1 MSTLTPENGGI
12 LEFENDSGI
21 NNIVSRKGGK
31 TQTLKLQTGTVSK
44 KIKRPD
50 KLSGNRVIGMESSSK
65 KDKVLKLGPL
75 ESIFSGSESKILDF
89 LITFQKY
96 DYSISDIAKNSGV
109 GFKTTLGIVKRLEE
123 KSILFQKRTVGRA
136 KMYVLNPDSQEAKS
150 INKLA
155 LDIAAKRAIE

>member
-12 LEFENDSGI
+12 LEFEKNSRI
-21 NNIVSRKGGK
+21 NNIVSRKGSK

-44 KIKRPD
+44 KIKRPG
-50 KLSGNRVIGMESSSK
+50 KVSGNRVIGMKSSSK
-65 KDKVLKLGPL
+65 KDKVLELGPL

-89 LITFQKY
+89 LITFQEY

-136 KMYVLNPDSQEAKS
+136 KMYVLNPDSQEAKTIS
-150 INKLA
+150 KLA
-155 LDIAAKRAIE
+155 LDVAAKRAIE

>member
-1 MSTLTPENGGI
+1 MSTLTQENGGI
-12 LEFENDSGI
+12 LEFEKNSGI
-21 NNIVSRKGGK
+21 NNIVSRKGSK

-50 KLSGNRVIGMESSSK
+50 RLSGNRVIGMESSSK
-65 KDKVLKLGPL
+65 KDKVLELGPL
-75 ESIFSGSESKILDF
+75 ESIFSGSESKVLDF
-89 LITFQKY
+89 LITFQEY

>member
-1 MSTLTPENGGI
+1 MSTVTQE
-12 LEFENDSGI
+12 DAI
-21 NNIVSRKGGK
+21 NTI
-31 TQTLKLQTGTVSK
+31 
-44 KIKRPD
+44 
-50 KLSGNRVIGMESSSK
+50 SK

-75 ESIFSGSESKILDF
+75 ESIFPGSESKVFDF

-123 KSILFQKRTVGRA
+123 KNILFQKRTVGRA

-155 LDIAAKRAIE
+155 LDIATKRAIEV